1 MGSTA
6 DKASEEEAAM
16 LSTYN
21 ALDIVTAPGPG
32 GMLYFFDPAAVPAS
46 KVLVGPWSLNERA
59 NMLLDLPNGG
69 CDGVGKGGEGE
80 DSSSRPHPAM
90 IRGPV
95 LFVPYHRASHLTKL
109 LRPEFVANL
118 VDSHGGSPKHS
129 SKREESGG
137 DIGAQHSAQHSG
149 RYPGLSS
156 DAFSF
161 FGANDPAF
169 PGHCRDL
176 VSATRRLMT
185 DVLDEAVSA
194 LATDNRL
201 LQVSST
207 HVIFSPR

>member
-1 MGSTA
+1 
-6 DKASEEEAAM
+6 
-16 LSTYN
+16 
-21 ALDIVTAPGPG
+21 
-32 GMLYFFDPAAVPAS
+32 
-46 KVLVGPWSLNERA
+46 
-59 NMLLDLPNGG
+59 
-69 CDGVGKGGEGE
+69 
-80 DSSSRPHPAM
+80 M

-118 VDSHGGSPKHS
+118 VDSRGGSPNHS
-129 SKREESGG
+129 SEHGESGG
-137 DIGAQHSAQHSG
+137 GNGAQHSAQHG
-149 RYPGLSS
+149 KRYPGLSS

-201 LQVSST
+201 LQVCTSLYSST
-207 HVIFSPR
+207 YVFYLH

>member
-1 MGSTA
+1 
-6 DKASEEEAAM
+6 
-16 LSTYN
+16 
-21 ALDIVTAPGPG
+21 
-32 GMLYFFDPAAVPAS
+32 
-46 KVLVGPWSLNERA
+46 
-59 NMLLDLPNGG
+59 MLLDFPSGG
-69 CDGVGKGGEGE
+69 CDGVGKGGEGGVSQGL
-80 DSSSRPHPAM
+80 DASSRPHPAM

-118 VDSHGGSPKHS
+118 VDSRGGSPNHS
-129 SKREESGG
+129 SKHGESGG
-137 DIGAQHSAQHSG
+137 GNGAQHSAQHG
-149 RYPGLSS
+149 KRYPGLSS

-201 LQVSST
+201 LQVCTSLYSST
-207 HVIFSPR
+207 YVFYLH